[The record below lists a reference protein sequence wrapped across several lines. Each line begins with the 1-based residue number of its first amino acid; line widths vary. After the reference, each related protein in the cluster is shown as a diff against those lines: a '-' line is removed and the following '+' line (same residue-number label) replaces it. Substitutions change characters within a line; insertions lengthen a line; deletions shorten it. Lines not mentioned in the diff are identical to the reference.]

1 VRLAIDDFGT
11 GYSSF
16 THLKAFTVDLLKID
30 LTFIRDLERSEH
42 DRAIVEGILRL
53 ADSLHLDVVAEGIE
67 TTGQRDLLTE
77 MGCRF
82 GQGYLFSRP
91 GPQASPDV
99 HFGD

>member
-1 VRLAIDDFGT
+1 
-11 GYSSF
+11 
-16 THLKAFTVDLLKID
+16 
-30 LTFIRDLERSEH
+30 
-42 DRAIVEGILRL
+42 
-53 ADSLHLDVVAEGIE
+53 VAEGIE

-99 HFGD
+99 HFG